1 MNLLIALLLAL
12 PLQLDGDTEMSDEAL
27 VQRIR
32 ETLVRVDEA
41 LLESSEAT
49 DARASLAAVRE
60 RHLQVIRDLET
71 LIKNQKYRPG
81 GSGGGG
87 GESSDSPSGPSSGDS
102 QARPSDGSGAP
113 QPGEENSQAPDTGE
127 SESPSGSESEE
138 QQNASEGAKP
148 QGGGAD
154 DSEPGRNSEGAGPPP
169 PDSIAP
175 VTRQD
180 VDERW
185 GLLPPKLQERL
196 MNLHVDDV
204 PERYRGWMEAYVR
217 SMHALENRA
226 SGQGSGSGGR

>member
-1 MNLLIALLLAL
+1 MNILIALLLAL
-12 PLQLDGDTEMSDEAL
+12 PLQVDGDTEMSDEAL
-27 VQRIR
+27 VKRIR
-32 ETLVRVDEA
+32 ETLVRIDEA
-41 LLESSEAT
+41 LLESSEAS
-49 DARASLAAVRE
+49 DARAGLAAVRE

-87 GESSDSPSGPSSGDS
+87 GESSDSPSGPSSGES

-113 QPGEENSQAPDTGE
+113 QPGEEDAQAPDTGE
-127 SESPSGSESEE
+127 SESSSGSERE
-138 QQNASEGAKP
+138 QEQSASQGAEP
-148 QGGGAD
+148 QGAGAD
-154 DSEPGRNSEGAGPPP
+154 DTDPGSNSAGAGPPP
-169 PDSIAP
+169 PDTISP

-204 PERYRGWMEAYVR
+204 PERYRAWLEAYIR
-217 SMHALENRA
+217 SMNALE
-226 SGQGSGSGGR
+226 QGDVR